1 MTNSENMIDRLVS
14 MAAADYNLCAAAFEV
29 IANAPAGERGSLLR
43 RFLLGFRETPI
54 SSSLELPAIVTIQ
67 DVAHFAAHHSRAADD
82 AMVALMEQE
91 LPEEAF
97 YSALWDY
104 IASTDELPED
114 QTTRICA
121 LHNFAID
128 RRLPYYRL
136 NMGDAMTMDDETFQN
151 VMDRIGTE
159 KLAKMSHIL
168 HHGFDQCTQEAS
180 LLLDMLLEFPDR
192 ETQAVFLVQMLG
204 ELRMDAER
212 SRRGGAEMSRM
223 LQQMRDAHPD
233 DDEDDDDEDGGS
245 DGAFDALAA
254 LSDFLSAQI
263 KVGDDD
269 PSDGGQT
276 IPTEPV
282 DLPFRVGIDF
292 GEPGFYPGLDLDD
305 FEEAADGDPDGIPT
319 IFPED
324 A

>member
-1 MTNSENMIDRLVS
+1 
-14 MAAADYNLCAAAFEV
+14 
-29 IANAPAGERGSLLR
+29 
-43 RFLLGFRETPI
+43 
-54 SSSLELPAIVTIQ
+54 
-67 DVAHFAAHHSRAADD
+67 
-82 AMVALMEQE
+82 
-91 LPEEAF
+91 
-97 YSALWDY
+97 
-104 IASTDELPED
+104 
-114 QTTRICA
+114 
-121 LHNFAID
+121 
-128 RRLPYYRL
+128 
-136 NMGDAMTMDDETFQN
+136 
-151 VMDRIGTE
+151 
-159 KLAKMSHIL
+159 
-168 HHGFDQCTQEAS
+168 
-180 LLLDMLLEFPDR
+180 
-192 ETQAVFLVQMLG
+192 
-204 ELRMDAER
+204 
-212 SRRGGAEMSRM
+212 M

-233 DDEDDDDEDGGS
+233 DDEDDDDDDDDDDEDGGS

-292 GEPGFYPGLDLDD
+292 GESGFYPGLDLDD